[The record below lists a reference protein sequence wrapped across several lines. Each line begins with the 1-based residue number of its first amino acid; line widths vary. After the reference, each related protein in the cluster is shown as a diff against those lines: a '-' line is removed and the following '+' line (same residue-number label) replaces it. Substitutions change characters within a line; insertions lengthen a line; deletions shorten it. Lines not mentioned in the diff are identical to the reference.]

1 MLARLFLLFTL
12 VPLVE
17 LALLIWLAQ
26 ATDWRWALLL
36 AVVGWCGITSL
47 TLSNTLLQIIV
58 PDGLRGRVL
67 AVYMLMIGGVSQL
80 AGLLLG
86 SLAEATGDVALTVR
100 VWTALGRCIQ
110 LALLV
115 TQGKGSPAI
124 HSMIATALAAGLAV
138 LLGSA
143 LMTFVLLSSRRGH
156 DEVAAPRIQKEGKD
170 E

>member
-1 MLARLFLLFTL
+1 MPQPDVVPSPRHFAMQRLSRICRL
-12 VPLVE
+12 
-17 LALLIWLAQ
+17 LALF
-26 ATDWRWALLL
+26 
-36 AVVGWCGITSL
+36 S
-47 TLSNTLLQIIV
+47 IV
-58 PDGLRGRVL
+58 IAAI
-67 AVYMLMIGGVSQL
+67 AVY
-80 AGLLLG
+80 
-86 SLAEATGDVALTVR
+86 
-100 VWTALGRCIQ
+100 
-110 LALLV
+110 LV